1 MRGEGYGKDGCAAAM
16 GSTYGHG
23 KYGHGQVSR
32 LHLFAQILLALDL
45 LRSARLLQHHLRR
58 HQLRGG
64 KGRGTPLADGLLE
77 RDAIQ
82 ALVPVRG
89 RKGAYGVVKVF

>member
-1 MRGEGYGKDGCAAAM
+1 M
-16 GSTYGHG
+16 GM
-23 KYGHGQVSR
+23 
-32 LHLFAQILLALDL
+32 ILLALDL

-77 RDAIQ
+77 RDTIQ
-82 ALVPVRG
+82 AFVPARE
-89 RKGAYGVVKVF
+89 RKGCTGL